1 MKNKCI
7 VKKVFFL
14 NKVIREQGYLE
25 NLGVLNIRVRES
37 RAIKYALTNAT

>member
-14 NKVIREQGYLE
+14 NVI
-25 NLGVLNIRVRES
+25 RES
-37 RAIKYALTNAT
+37 RAIKYALTNAA